1 MVKFDQGEPVAYI
14 SVLPTIGGNRRVFDQ
29 GIFDD
34 GFYDAIARRF

>member
-1 MVKFDQGEPVAYI
+1 MVKFDQREPIAYF
-14 SVLPTIGGNRRVFDQ
+14 SALPTVGGSRRVFDQ